1 MEEELKELFGEKTL
15 SYDDFSK
22 AIEEKGMKLANL
34 SAGGYVAK
42 TKYDD
47 DVKKAKNLDYKKK
60 YEDLEA
66 SIQGDDGINA
76 KLKNITT
83 ERDDY
88 KSKYDELNSKY
99 SILEATNKVT
109 SAGIKPEFAKFVASE
124 VLGQVSDTLDF
135 DTALKAYKA
144 KNPQFNAETT
154 VVRKKVGSSLGLE
167 GKETNN
173 QSETNQIMN
182 DLIRS
187 ARD

>member
-1 MEEELKELFGEKTL
+1 MEEELKELFGENSL

-34 SAGGYVAK
+34 SAGGYIAK
-42 TKYDD
+42 SKYDD

-88 KSKYDELNSKY
+88 KSKYEDLNFKY
-99 SILEATNKVT
+99 SILEATNKVAT
-109 SAGIKPEFAKFVASE
+109 AGIKPEFAKFVASE

-144 KNPQFNAETT
+144 KNPQFNTKTT
-154 VVRKKVGSSLGLE
+154 VVRKKVGSSLSSD

>member
-1 MEEELKELFGEKTL
+1 M
-15 SYDDFSK
+15 
-22 AIEEKGMKLANL
+22 
-34 SAGGYVAK
+34 
-42 TKYDD
+42 
-47 DVKKAKNLDYKKK
+47 
-60 YEDLEA
+60 
-66 SIQGDDGINA
+66 
-76 KLKNITT
+76 
-83 ERDDY
+83 
-88 KSKYDELNSKY
+88 
-99 SILEATNKVT
+99 LEATTKVT

-144 KNPQFNAETT
+144 KNPQFNTETT

>member
-1 MEEELKELFGEKTL
+1 MEEELKELFGENSL

-34 SAGGYVAK
+34 SAGGYIAK
-42 TKYDD
+42 SKYDD

-88 KSKYDELNSKY
+88 KSKYEDLNSKY

-124 VLGQVSDTLDF
+124 VLGQVSDTIDF

-144 KNPQFNAETT
+144 KNPQFNTETT
-154 VVRKKVGSSLGLE
+154 VVRKKVGSSLSLD

>member
-1 MEEELKELFGEKTL
+1 MDEELKNLFGENSL

-34 SAGGYVAK
+34 SAGGYIAK
-42 TKYDD
+42 SKYDD
-47 DVKKAKNLDYKKK
+47 DLKKAKNLDYKKK

-66 SIQGDDGINA
+66 SIQGDD
-76 KLKNITT
+76 
-83 ERDDY
+83 Y
-88 KSKYDELNSKY
+88 KSKYEELNSKY
-99 SILEATNKVT
+99 SMLDATTKVVK
-109 SAGIKPEFAKFVASE
+109 AGIKPEFAKFVASE

-144 KNPQFNAETT
+144 KNPQFNSETA
-154 VVRKKVGSSLGLE
+154 VIKRKVGSSLKLDGRELNNE
-167 GKETNN
+167 NETNK
-173 QSETNQIMN
+173 IMN

>member
-1 MEEELKELFGEKTL
+1 MEDELKELFGENAL
-15 SYDDFSK
+15 SYDDFTK
-22 AIEEKGMKLANL
+22 AVEEKGMKLANL

-42 TKYDD
+42 SKYDD

-88 KSKYDELNSKY
+88 KSKYEELNSKY
-99 SILEATNKVT
+99 SMLDATTKVVNT
-109 SAGIKPEFAKFVASE
+109 GIKPEFAKFVASE
-124 VLGQVSDTLDF
+124 VLGQVTDTLDF

-144 KNPQFNAETT
+144 KNPQFNSETT
-154 VVRKKVGSSLGLE
+154 VVRKKVGSSLGLD
-167 GKETNN
+167 GKGTNN
-173 QSETNQIMN
+173 QNETNQIMN

>member
-1 MEEELKELFGEKTL
+1 MDEELKNLFGENSL
-15 SYDDFSK
+15 SYDDFTK

-34 SAGGYVAK
+34 SAGGYIAK
-42 TKYDD
+42 SKYDD

-88 KSKYDELNSKY
+88 KSKYEDLNSKY
-99 SILEATNKVT
+99 SMLEATTKVT

-144 KNPQFNAETT
+144 KNPQFNTETT

>member
-1 MEEELKELFGEKTL
+1 MDEELKDLFGENSL

-42 TKYDD
+42 SKYDD
-47 DVKKAKNLDYKKK
+47 DLKKAKNLDYKKK

-88 KSKYDELNSKY
+88 KSKYEDLNSKY
-99 SILEATNKVT
+99 SMLEATTKVT

-144 KNPQFNAETT
+144 KNPQFNTETT

>member
-1 MEEELKELFGEKTL
+1 MEEELKELFGENSL

-22 AIEEKGMKLANL
+22 AIEGKGMKLANL
-34 SAGGYVAK
+34 SAGGYIAK
-42 TKYDD
+42 SKYDD

-88 KSKYDELNSKY
+88 KSKYEDLNSKY
-99 SILEATNKVT
+99 SILEATTKVT

>member
-1 MEEELKELFGEKTL
+1 MKEELKELFGENSL

-88 KSKYDELNSKY
+88 KSKHEDLNSKY
-99 SILEATNKVT
+99 SMLEATSKVT

-135 DTALKAYKA
+135 DTALKAYKV
-144 KNPQFNAETT
+144 KNPQYNSETT
-154 VVRKKVGSSLGLE
+154 ITRKKVGSSLGLD
-167 GKETNN
+167 GKESNN
-173 QSETNQIMN
+173 QNETNQIMN

>member
-1 MEEELKELFGEKTL
+1 MEEELKELFGENTL

-22 AIEEKGMKLANL
+22 AVEEKGMKLANL

-42 TKYDD
+42 SKYDD

-88 KSKYDELNSKY
+88 KSKYEDLNSKY
-99 SILEATNKVT
+99 SILEATTKVT
-109 SAGIKPEFAKFVASE
+109 SAGIKPEFAEFVASKVLKE
-124 VLGQVSDTLDF
+124 VTDTIDF
-135 DTALKAYKA
+135 ETALKSFKA
-144 KNPQFNAETT
+144 KNPQYNSETT
-154 VVRKKVGSSLGLE
+154 ITRKKVGSSLGLD
-167 GKETNN
+167 GKESNN
-173 QSETNQIMN
+173 QNETNQIMN

>member
-1 MEEELKELFGEKTL
+1 MDEELKELFGENSL

-34 SAGGYVAK
+34 SSGGYIAK
-42 TKYDD
+42 SKYDD

-88 KSKYDELNSKY
+88 KSKYEDLNSKY

-144 KNPQFNAETT
+144 KNPQYNSETT
-154 VVRKKVGSSLGLE
+154 IKKVGSSLNLS
-167 GKETNN
+167 GKEQNN
-173 QSETNQIMN
+173 QNETNKTMN
-182 DLIRS
+182 ELIRS
-187 ARD
+187 VRD

>member
-1 MEEELKELFGEKTL
+1 MEDELKELFGENSL

-22 AIEEKGMKLANL
+22 AIESKGMKLANL

-42 TKYDD
+42 NKYDD
-47 DVKKAKNLDYKKK
+47 DLKKAKNLDYKKK

-88 KSKYDELNSKY
+88 KSKYEELNSKY
-99 SILEATNKVT
+99 SILDATTKVVN
-109 SAGIKPEFAKFVASE
+109 AGIKPEFAKFVASE

-144 KNPQFNAETT
+144 KNPQYNAETT
-154 VVRKKVGSSLGLE
+154 VVRKKVGSSLGLD
-167 GKETNN
+167 GKGTNN
-173 QSETNQIMN
+173 QDETNKIMN

>member
-1 MEEELKELFGEKTL
+1 MEEELKELFGESTL

-34 SAGGYVAK
+34 SAGGYIAK
-42 TKYDD
+42 SKYDD

-88 KSKYDELNSKY
+88 KSKYEDLNSKY
-99 SILEATNKVT
+99 SILEATTKVT

-144 KNPQFNAETT
+144 KNPQYNSETT

>member
-1 MEEELKELFGEKTL
+1 MDEELKDLFGENSL

-22 AIEEKGMKLANL
+22 AVEEKGIKLANL

-42 TKYDD
+42 NKYDD
-47 DVKKAKNLDYKKK
+47 DLKKAKNLDYKKK

-88 KSKYDELNSKY
+88 KSKYEELNSKY
-99 SILEATNKVT
+99 SILDATTKVVK
-109 SAGIKPEFAKFVASE
+109 AGVKPEFAKFVASE

-144 KNPQFNAETT
+144 KNPQFNTETT
-154 VVRKKVGSSLGLE
+154 VVRKKVGSSLSLE
-167 GKETNN
+167 GKETNS
-173 QSETNQIMN
+173 QEETNKTMN

-187 ARD
+187 IRD

>member
-1 MEEELKELFGEKTL
+1 MEEELKELFGENTL

-34 SAGGYVAK
+34 SAGGYIAK
-42 TKYDD
+42 SKYDD

-88 KSKYDELNSKY
+88 KSKYEDLNSKY
-99 SILEATNKVT
+99 SMLEATNKVT

-124 VLGQVSDTLDF
+124 VLGQVSETLDF

-144 KNPQFNAETT
+144 KNPQFNSETT
-154 VVRKKVGSSLGLE
+154 VVRKKVGSSLSLD
-167 GKETNN
+167 GKEKTN
-173 QSETNQIMN
+173 QSETSQIMN

>member
-1 MEEELKELFGEKTL
+1 MEEELKELFGENTL

-34 SAGGYVAK
+34 SAGGYIAK
-42 TKYDD
+42 SKYDD

-60 YEDLEA
+60 YEDLEE

-88 KSKYDELNSKY
+88 KSKYEDLNSKY
-99 SILEATNKVT
+99 SMLEATNKVT

-144 KNPQFNAETT
+144 KNPQYNSEPTI
-154 VVRKKVGSSLGLE
+154 VRKKVGSSLGLD
-167 GKETNN
+167 GKEKTN
-173 QSETNQIMN
+173 QSETSQIMN
-182 DLIRS
+182 DLIRL